1 MNIVTILLIGL
12 GVVVLL
18 FVLDLMFAGGAGT
31 MGMMHGTAMM
41 VSNPI
46 GQGILL
52 ALLAI
57 LGVLVY
63 AVCSI
68 EPEEG
73 VDVVNAVLAG
83 RNDLQ
88 RGDIKTSHPALSR
101 FLNADGDLFILPGH
115 EDMDGFYATRLVKK
129 TGGA

>member
-1 MNIVTILLIGL
+1 MPMNIVTILLIGL

-41 VSNPI
+41 ISNPI

-52 ALLAI
+52 VLLAI

-63 AVCSI
+63 
-68 EPEEG
+68 
-73 VDVVNAVLAG
+73 VVFF
-83 RNDLQ
+83 R
-88 RGDIKTSHPALSR
+88 
-101 FLNADGDLFILPGH
+101 
-115 EDMDGFYATRLVKK
+115 
-129 TGGA
+129 